1 MYTPLFIAF
10 RGVCCSIS
18 QREYQRHEKI
28 ALKLFIL
35 NNRVKLD
42 YEFGSF
48 LFTVLFFSQN
58 EFVVAIAHCNIIY
71 KSNEFRPVLLCPCRK
86 AK

>member
-1 MYTPLFIAF
+1 MFH
-10 RGVCCSIS
+10 IS
-18 QREYQRHEKI
+18 LPFVVAVVAQVSDNSNYREKWH
-28 ALKLFIL
+28 LKLLCLLIESDS
-35 NNRVKLD
+35 K
-42 YEFGSF
+42 EFGSF
-48 LFTVLFFSQN
+48 LFTTLFFSQN